1 MYCDFHKS
9 FDKATCKVFVEAL
22 VKSESGDIADVC
34 LCGGFEKSQ
43 RTGKTQNDKLSEI
56 S

>member
-9 FDKATCKVFVEAL
+9 FDKATCKVFVETL

-34 LCGGFEKSQ
+34 LCGGFENHSVLV
-43 RTGKTQNDKLSEI
+43 RRRMTS
-56 S
+56 